1 MTKTING
8 KVSIYRNSRDI
19 TGDVITISKALDRIK
34 DGKSRET
41 VEKIRSAKTKEEAD
55 EIKKTLPGVCFSGRF
70 SKRADG
76 SLMEHSGYVVLDFD
90 KVPDAEQK
98 KKELA
103 LSKYVLAAWISPSG
117 NGVKALV
124 EIEWES
130 KHAEH
135 FDALMQEFPDADKT
149 GRNVSRLCFES
160 FDPNIL
166 MNHQALAFD
175 KLPVSDR
182 VENRRQHTEQITVT
196 DDDKIFNNLLTW
208 MASRGDAFREG
219 ERNHFVFKL
228 AASCCRFGMLE
239 ETCYNMMMT
248 YVVPDASFSQKECRN
263 AVRSAYRANKSQWNT
278 AEFTNE
284 KLVTRTTKREIDI
297 IITEEDA
304 AEMSKE
310 DVIYAEE
317 VSDRAASIYLN
328 GYKTA
333 QPLGVPEIDKHFKR
347 AKGELTAIS
356 GIGNYGKSAFMKW
369 EMIFRMVVFGE
380 KVAIFTPE
388 ELPAE
393 QFYHDLVEIYFG
405 CDCTPNNPGRPPY
418 ESYMKVYKMIGEHIF
433 MVYPKDVAPTP
444 DYVKEIFLS
453 LIIKF
458 NVDRV
463 VIDPFNQMANDYA
476 KSSGRTDKYLET
488 FLSDCTRFAR
498 KNNVCFDIVIH
509 PHKMRKGDDGN
520 YPCPDVFDLADGAMW
535 NNKVDNILIYHRPF
549 AQTAPDDPTC
559 EFHSKKIKKQKIVGQ
574 KGFCIFQL
582 NRRIRRFTFNGVDY
596 LQQAIDGKNVQY
608 PIEQPKPSA
617 IRPNR
622 SWTDSKDIKEW
633 EEEAHPNGHKES
645 WE

>member
-297 IITEEDA
+297 IRSRGYVFWVNHKNVLADHFVHLHVRFVWRSPWVVRSA
-304 AEMSKE
+304 VAPK
-310 DVIYAEE
+310 
-317 VSDRAASIYLN
+317 IYL
-328 GYKTA
+328 YKIVVK
-333 QPLGVPEIDKHFKR
+333 LLRRKFFRRE
-347 AKGELTAIS
+347 
-356 GIGNYGKSAFMKW
+356 YGH
-369 EMIFRMVVFGE
+369 
-380 KVAIFTPE
+380 
-388 ELPAE
+388 L
-393 QFYHDLVEIYFG
+393 
-405 CDCTPNNPGRPPY
+405 
-418 ESYMKVYKMIGEHIF
+418 
-433 MVYPKDVAPTP
+433 
-444 DYVKEIFLS
+444 
-453 LIIKF
+453 
-458 NVDRV
+458 
-463 VIDPFNQMANDYA
+463 
-476 KSSGRTDKYLET
+476 
-488 FLSDCTRFAR
+488 FA
-498 KNNVCFDIVIH
+498 KNNHSEDHF
-509 PHKMRKGDDGN
+509 PLHK
-520 YPCPDVFDLADGAMW
+520 C
-535 NNKVDNILIYHRPF
+535 
-549 AQTAPDDPTC
+549 
-559 EFHSKKIKKQKIVGQ
+559 
-574 KGFCIFQL
+574 
-582 NRRIRRFTFNGVDY
+582 RFPVVSY
-596 LQQAIDGKNVQY
+596 
-608 PIEQPKPSA
+608 S
-617 IRPNR
+617 
-622 SWTDSKDIKEW
+622 
-633 EEEAHPNGHKES
+633 
-645 WE
+645 